1 MAANLLTPSNQL
13 PGPIFIGGP
22 DRCGKTTLQAF
33 LSSHPNIAIPA
44 VGSNLWSYFY
54 RQYGDLRSQ
63 ANFERCLDAL
73 LHYKHA
79 LFLKPDAE
87 RIRREF
93 WQGKPSYARLFA
105 LLHEHYAER
114 LGKPRWGDQ
123 TGLIERYAD
132 RIFKAYPDAKMLH
145 MLRDPRDRYE
155 ASLEM
160 WPDGKG
166 RVGAATGRW
175 LYSALLA
182 LRNLARYPERYMI
195 VRFEDLVQNTEATMR
210 AVCRFLDEDYTP
222 AMLAMAG
229 SPGHRSKVLQGA
241 ESTGGAVALSPG
253 FIGRY
258 RGKISQEEIAFMQAY
273 AGRQMAAF
281 GYRREPLSFS
291 PVEWARYTLT
301 SHPANL
307 FRMTIWL
314 TREALQQRFPGRARR
329 RPSQAMLLPSGAG
342 DTGIQSKSS

>member
-1 MAANLLTPSNQL
+1 MLANSSSPSNAQ
-13 PGPIFIGGP
+13 PAPIFIGGP

-33 LSSHPNIAIPA
+33 LTSHPNIAIPA
-44 VGSNLWSYFY
+44 VGSNFWSYFY
-54 RQYGDLRSQ
+54 GQYGDLKSE

-87 RIRREF
+87 RIRHDFR
-93 WQGKPSYARLFA
+93 QGEPSYARLFA

-114 LGKPRWGDQ
+114 AGKPRWGDQ

-132 RIFKAYPDAKMLH
+132 QIFKAYPDSKMLH
-145 MLRDPRDRYE
+145 MIRDPRDRYE

-175 LYSALLA
+175 LYSAQLA
-182 LRNLARYPERYMI
+182 QRNMVRYPERYMI
-195 VRFEDLVQNTEATMR
+195 VRFETLVQDTEATMR
-210 AVCRFLDEDYTP
+210 SICNFLGEEYTQEL
-222 AMLAMAG
+222 LAMDGA
-229 SPGHRSKVLQGA
+229 PGHRSKLLQGA
-241 ESTGGAVALSPG
+241 ESTSRAVTLSPK

-258 RGKISQEEIAFMQAY
+258 RDKLLKEEIAFIQAY
-273 AGRQMAAF
+273 AGRKMTAL
-281 GYRREPLSFS
+281 GYNRDSLLFS
-291 PVEWARYTLT
+291 PKQLVHYAVI
-301 SHPANL
+301 SHTANL
-307 FRMTIWL
+307 ARMGVWL
-314 TREALQQRFPGRARR
+314 ARETLQQHFPGTARR

-342 DTGIQSKSS
+342 DTGIQGKS

>member
-1 MAANLLTPSNQL
+1 MADKSLSRSDKQMR
-13 PGPIFIGGP
+13 PIFIGGP

-54 RQYGDLRSQ
+54 DQYGDLHSQ

-93 WQGKPSYARLFA
+93 WQGEPSYARLFA

-114 LGKPRWGDQ
+114 VGKPRWGDQ
-123 TGLIERYAD
+123 TGLVERYAD
-132 RIFKAYPDAKMLH
+132 PIFKAYPDAKMLH

-175 LYSALLA
+175 LYSARLA
-182 LRNLARYPERYMI
+182 QRNLARYPERYMI
-195 VRFEDLVQNTEATMR
+195 VRFETLVKDTEVTLR
-210 AVCRFLDEDYTP
+210 AICQFLAEDYTP
-222 AMLAMAG
+222 EMLAMGG
-229 SPGHRSKVLQGA
+229 SLGHRGKLMQGT
-241 ESTGGAVALSPG
+241 ESTSGAVALSTS

-258 RGKISQEEIAFMQAY
+258 QGRIAREEIAFMQTY
-273 AGRQMAAF
+273 AGRQMTAF
-281 GYRREPLSFS
+281 GYSRDALSFS
-291 PVEWARYTLT
+291 PTEWVHYALIN
-301 SHPANL
+301 HPANL
-307 FRMTIWL
+307 ARMTVWL
-314 TREALQQRFPGRARR
+314 TREAFQQRFPGAARR
-329 RPSQAMLLPSGAG
+329 RPSQAMLLPTGAG
-342 DTGIQSKSS
+342 DAGVQGES

>member
-1 MAANLLTPSNQL
+1 LAMAANSHSFSNQVR
-13 PGPIFIGGP
+13 GPIFVGGP

-44 VGSNLWSYFY
+44 VGSNFWSYFY
-54 RQYGDLRSQ
+54 DQYGDLHSKE
-63 ANFERCLDAL
+63 NFERCLDAMM
-73 LHYKHA
+73 HYKHA

-93 WQGKPSYARLFA
+93 WQGEPSYARLFA

-114 LGKPRWGDQ
+114 IGKPRWGDQ

-132 RIFKAYPDAKMLH
+132 PIFKAYPGAKMLH

-175 LYSALLA
+175 LYSARLA
-182 LRNLARYPERYMI
+182 QQNMQRYPKSYLI
-195 VRFEDLVQNTEATMR
+195 VRFETLVNETEATLR
-210 AVCRFLDEDYTP
+210 QVCSFLGEEYTP
-222 AMLAMAG
+222 EMLAMGG
-229 SPGHRSKVLQGA
+229 SLGHRSKVLQGT
-241 ESTGGAVALSPG
+241 ESTGGAVILSAR

-258 RGKISQEEIAFMQAY
+258 RNRLTKEEVAFMQTY

-281 GYRREPLSFS
+281 DYDRD
-291 PVEWARYTLT
+291 PVRFFPSERARYALI

-307 FRMTIWL
+307 ARMTVWL
-314 TREALQQRFPGRARR
+314 ARETLQQKFPGAARR

-342 DTGIQSKSS
+342 ETGIQSK

>member
-1 MAANLLTPSNQL
+1 MAANPLPLTGQSR
-13 PGPIFIGGP
+13 GPVFIGGP

-44 VGSNLWSYFY
+44 VGSNFWSYFY
-54 RQYGDLRSQ
+54 GQYGDLHSQ
-63 ANFERCLDAL
+63 ENFERCLDAL

-87 RIRREF
+87 RIRHEF
-93 WQGKPSYARLFA
+93 WQSEPSYARLFA

-114 LGKPRWGDQ
+114 TGKPRWGDQ

-132 RIFKAYPDAKMLH
+132 PIFKSYPDAKMLH
-145 MLRDPRDRYE
+145 MIRDPRDRYE

-175 LYSALLA
+175 LYSARLA
-182 LRNLARYPERYMI
+182 RRNLDRYPERYMI
-195 VRFEDLVQNTEATMR
+195 VRFETLIRDTEATLR
-210 AVCRFLDEDYTP
+210 DVCRFLGEDYTP
-222 AMLAMAG
+222 EMLAMGG

-241 ESTGGAVALSPG
+241 ESTGSAVSLSTS

-258 RGKISQEEIAFMQAY
+258 RSRLTREEIAFMQAY
-273 AGRQMAAF
+273 AGRQMDIF
-281 GYRREPLSFS
+281 GYKRDPIQFS
-291 PVEWARYTLT
+291 PTEWTRYTMT
-301 SHPANL
+301 NHPANL
-307 FRMTIWL
+307 ARMTVWL
-314 TREALQQRFPGRARR
+314 AREALQQHFPGAARR
-329 RPSQAMLLPSGAG
+329 RPSRAMLIPSGTSDAG
-342 DTGIQSKSS
+342 MQGKS

>member
-1 MAANLLTPSNQL
+1 MAAKPLQL
-13 PGPIFIGGP
+13 SGQRHGPIFIGGP

-33 LSSHPNIAIPA
+33 LSSHPNIAIPV

-54 RQYGDLRSQ
+54 GQYGDLHYE

-73 LHYKHA
+73 LHYTHA

-93 WQGKPSYARLFA
+93 WQGEPGYARLFA

-114 LGKPRWGDQ
+114 AGKPRWGDQ

-132 RIFKAYPDAKMLH
+132 QIFKSYPGAKMLH

-166 RVGAATGRW
+166 RVGVATGRW
-175 LYSALLA
+175 LYSE
-182 LRNLARYPERYMI
+182 RLARRNMLLYPDRYMI
-195 VRFEDLVQNTEATMR
+195 IRFETLVQNTKETLR
-210 AVCRFLDEDYTP
+210 AVCSFLGEDYTSE
-222 AMLAMAG
+222 MLAMNS
-229 SPGHRSKVLQGA
+229 SPGHREKLLQGA
-241 ESTGGAVALSPG
+241 ETTSSAVALSSG

-258 RGKISQEEIAFMQAY
+258 RGRLSQEEIAFMQMY
-273 AGRQMAAF
+273 AGRKMTAL
-281 GYRREPLSFS
+281 GYKRDTVWLSA
-291 PVEWARYTLT
+291 VEWVRYALVN
-301 SHPANL
+301 HPANL
-307 FRMTIWL
+307 ARMIAWL
-314 TREALQQRFPGRARR
+314 AREALQQRFPGTARR
-329 RPSQAMLLPSGAG
+329 RPSRAMLLTSGAG
-342 DTGIQSKSS
+342 DARVQGKS

>member
-1 MAANLLTPSNQL
+1 MAANLPSRSGQR
-13 PGPIFIGGP
+13 PAPIFIGGP

-54 RQYGDLRSQ
+54 GQYGDLHSQ
-63 ANFERCLDAL
+63 ANFERCLSAL
-73 LHYKHA
+73 LQYKHA

-93 WQGKPSYARLFA
+93 WQGEPSYARLFA

-114 LGKPRWGDQ
+114 AGKPRWGDQ

-132 RIFKAYPDAKMLH
+132 PIFKAHPDARMLH
-145 MLRDPRDRYE
+145 MVRDPRDRYE

-175 LYSALLA
+175 LYSAWLA
-182 LRNLARYPERYMI
+182 RRNLARYPGRYMI
-195 VRFEDLVQNTEATMR
+195 VRYEDLVRDTESTLR
-210 AVCRFLDEDYTP
+210 AVCDFLDEDYTP
-222 AMLAMAG
+222 EMLTMGG

-241 ESTGGAVALSPG
+241 ESTGGAVALSES

-258 RGKISQEEIAFMQAY
+258 QGKISRAEIAFMQTY

-281 GYRREPLSFS
+281 GYSRDRITFS
-291 PVEWARYTLT
+291 PAERTHYMLINQ
-301 SHPANL
+301 PANL
-307 FRMTIWL
+307 VRMAVWL
-314 TREALQQRFPGRARR
+314 ARETLQQRFPGAARR

-342 DTGIQSKSS
+342 DTGIQGKS

>member
-1 MAANLLTPSNQL
+1 MFANPLRLSSQH

-54 RQYGDLRSQ
+54 GQYGDLHSRE
-63 ANFERCLDAL
+63 NFERCLDAL

-87 RIRREF
+87 RIRGEF
-93 WQGKPSYARLFA
+93 WQGEPSYARLFA
-105 LLHEHYAER
+105 LLHGHYAER
-114 LGKPRWGDQ
+114 AGKPRWGDQ

-132 RIFKAYPDAKMLH
+132 PIFKAYPGAKMLH

-160 WPDGKG
+160 WPEGKG
-166 RVGAATGRW
+166 RVGVATGRW

-182 LRNLARYPERYMI
+182 RRNLARYPGHYMI
-195 VRFEDLVQNTEATMR
+195 VRFETLVQEPEATIR
-210 AVCRFLDEDYTP
+210 AVCHFLGEDYTQE
-222 AMLAMAG
+222 MLTMSG
-229 SPGHRSKVLQGA
+229 SPGHRSKLSQGA
-241 ESTGGAVALSPG
+241 DSTGSAITLSAS

-258 RGKISQEEIAFMQAY
+258 RERIPRDEIAFMQAY

-281 GYRREPLSFS
+281 GYSRDSYAFS
-291 PVEWARYTLT
+291 PGEWARYVLI

-307 FRMTIWL
+307 ARMVAWL
-314 TREALQQRFPGRARR
+314 ARETLQQHFPGAARR
-329 RPSQAMLLPSGAG
+329 RPSRAMLLPTGTGDAG
-342 DTGIQSKSS
+342 VQGKS

>member
-1 MAANLLTPSNQL
+1 MAANGLSPSARRS
-13 PGPIFIGGP
+13 GPIFIGGP

-54 RQYGDLRSQ
+54 GQYGDLRSQ
-63 ANFERCLDAL
+63 ANFERCLSAL

-93 WQGKPSYARLFA
+93 WQGEPSYARLFA

-114 LGKPRWGDQ
+114 AGKPRWGDQ

-132 RIFKAYPDAKMLH
+132 PILKAYPGAKMLH

-175 LYSALLA
+175 LYSARLA
-182 LRNLARYPERYMI
+182 RRNQARYPGRYMI
-195 VRFEDLVQNTEATMR
+195 VHFENLVRDTESTLR
-210 AVCRFLDEDYTP
+210 AVCQFLDEDYTP
-222 AMLAMAG
+222 EMLAMGG
-229 SPGHRSKVLQGA
+229 SPGHRSKVLQDA
-241 ESTGGAVALSPG
+241 ENTSSVVSLSAD

-258 RGKISQEEIAFMQAY
+258 RGRISREELAFMQAH

-281 GYRREPLSFS
+281 GYHCDRITFS
-291 PVEWARYTLT
+291 PAEWTRYMLV

-307 FRMTIWL
+307 ARMATWL
-314 TREALQQRFPGRARR
+314 AREALQQRFPGAARR
-329 RPSQAMLLPSGAG
+329 RPSRAMLLPTGTGDAG
-342 DTGIQSKSS
+342 VQGKS

>member
-1 MAANLLTPSNQL
+1 MAASPMTLSKPSR
-13 PGPIFIGGP
+13 GPIFIGGP

-44 VGSNLWSYFY
+44 VGSNFWSYFY
-54 RQYGDLRSQ
+54 GQYGDLHSRE
-63 ANFERCLDAL
+63 NFERCLDAMM
-73 LHYKHA
+73 HYKHA

-93 WQGKPSYARLFA
+93 WQGEPSYARLFA

-114 LGKPRWGDQ
+114 TGKPRWGDQ

-132 RIFKAYPDAKMLH
+132 PIFKAYPGAKMLH

-175 LYSALLA
+175 LYSARLA
-182 LRNLARYPERYMI
+182 RRNLDRYPERYMI
-195 VRFEDLVQNTEATMR
+195 VRFETLVRDTEATLHE
-210 AVCRFLDEDYTP
+210 VCHFLSEDYTP
-222 AMLAMAG
+222 EMLSMDG
-229 SPGHRSKVLQGA
+229 SQGHRSKVMQGA
-241 ESTGGAVALSPG
+241 ESTSSAVSLSTS

-258 RGKISQEEIAFMQAY
+258 RNRLTREEIAFMQTY
-273 AGRQMAAF
+273 AGSQMDTF
-281 GYRREPLSFS
+281 SYERDSLQFS
-291 PVEWARYTLT
+291 PKERARYALI

-307 FRMTIWL
+307 ARMTIWL
-314 TREALQQRFPGRARR
+314 AREELQQRFPSAARR
-329 RPSQAMLLPSGAG
+329 KPSQAMLLPTGTGDAG
-342 DTGIQSKSS
+342 MQGES